1 MVIAMSTCQNSEC
14 ACHEVEAAT
23 SVAHLRLST
32 RDLDA
37 KYRSALTKLENA
49 RDELEHLSTAGYFE
63 ATAAIDDLCAVINA
77 VKRSLAEVAEKHGFT
92 PKRGIGVGDWKGQS
106 QS

>member
-1 MVIAMSTCQNSEC
+1 MSTCQNSEC

-23 SVAHLRLST
+23 SVAHLRLSN

-37 KYRSALTKLENA
+37 KYRAALTKLENA
-49 RDELEHLSTAGYFE
+49 HDELTYLEKAGYFDE
-63 ATAAIDDLCAVINA
+63 DAALGYLASVITL
-77 VKRSLAEVAEKHGFT
+77 VGRSLAEVAERQGFT
-92 PKRGIGVGDWKGQS
+92 PKSGIGVGDWKGQS